1 MSDIIE
7 KTFEVRWDD
16 VNPNGHVRNT
26 RYLEYASYARISYL
40 QDASFPLSRMRQMG
54 LGMVVLADDAE
65 YYNEVFLG
73 ESLTVRARVVGL
85 SADGT
90 RWQVAHTFLH
100 SDGKIAAILYTLG
113 AWFDMKARML
123 TAPPPELKSVM
134 DAVRSKDCEVI
145 DAEWRPGTPG
155 AGGW

>member
-1 MSDIIE
+1 MSDVIE

-16 VNPNGHVRNT
+16 VNSGGILRNT
-26 RYLEYASYARISYL
+26 RYLEYASYARISYF
-40 QDASFPLSRMRQMG
+40 QNAGFPVSRMHQMG
-54 LGMVVLADDAE
+54 LDMVVLADEAE
-65 YYNEVFLG
+65 YCNEVFLA
-73 ESLTVRARVVGL
+73 ESVTVRARAVGL

-113 AWFDMKARML
+113 AWYDINARKP

-134 DAVRSKDCEVI
+134 DTVRSADCEVI
-145 DAEWRPGTPG
+145 T
-155 AGGW
+155 

>member
-7 KTFEVRWDD
+7 KTFEVSRDD

-26 RYLEYASYARISYL
+26 RYLEYASYARISYV
-40 QDASFPLSRMRQMG
+40 QDAGFPPSRMCQMS

-73 ESLTVRARVVGL
+73 ESLTVRARAVGL

-90 RWQVAHTFLH
+90 RWQVAHTFLR
-100 SDGKIAAILYTLG
+100 SVGKIAAILYTLA
-113 AWFDMKARML
+113 AWFDVEARKL

-134 DAVRSKDCEVI
+134 EAVRSADCEVI
-145 DAEWRPGTPG
+145 E
-155 AGGW
+155 